1 MEKNIKK
8 ILIIFMILIIS
19 FGILYFFGKAFK
31 DEKGNY
37 LYIQM
42 KGISDNQSLIGLSKE
57 EIIKI
62 LGNPIYEFNDQ
73 SGNVYAY
80 NAGTLT
86 QGTFFINTT
95 LILDCA
101 YSAELRIFF
110 DEKDKV
116 EYTRISLIP

>member
-42 KGISDNQSLIGLSKE
+42 KEISDNQSLIGLSKE

-73 SGNVYAY
+73 SG
-80 NAGTLT
+80 
-86 QGTFFINTT
+86 
-95 LILDCA
+95 
-101 YSAELRIFF
+101 
-110 DEKDKV
+110 KDRKSV
-116 EYTRISLIP
+116 V